1 MVAGHL
7 ARDKPAVLAMLTGQ
21 TPFMVSFIGEAMIV
35 NPVSPIR
42 PLYTSLSLQ
51 ASSRRGVPGRRS
63 HAEPRASPRGE
74 PPEKGRAERTGSP
87 VADEKL
93 SQIDLEVRAH
103 EATHIAALGV
113 LAGGGPSFDYLIGPN
128 GERYAVGGSV
138 RVNLNPVPGDP
149 EATIRRAKVIIQAA
163 YAVGMPSAA
172 DVRVAA
178 EAYEM
183 EMEAKRELAKK
194 AEGSAGL
201 EIGGEEKKRPYEVYA

>member
-1 MVAGHL
+1 
-7 ARDKPAVLAMLTGQ
+7 MLTGQ

-42 PLYTSLSLQ
+42 PLYTSLSLHA
-51 ASSRRGVPGRRS
+51 ASKRGAQGLKP
-63 HAEPRASPRGE
+63 HAEPRASPRRE
-74 PPEKGRAERTGSP
+74 QPPEKGRAERTGSP